1 MRAIALMPLSLYSS
15 LKITSE
21 KLIEGFCSEM
31 NIDYIIARV
40 FNMYGGNDNFSVIS
54 KIINA
59 SLLKKTLHLVNNGTS
74 VRDYIHINDVV
85 NCYKLMLKSN
95 AHGV

>member
-1 MRAIALMPLSLYSS
+1 
-15 LKITSE
+15 
-21 KLIEGFCSEM
+21 M

-59 SLLKKTLHLVNNGTS
+59 SLLKKTLHLS
-74 VRDYIHINDVV
+74 
-85 NCYKLMLKSN
+85 
-95 AHGV
+95 